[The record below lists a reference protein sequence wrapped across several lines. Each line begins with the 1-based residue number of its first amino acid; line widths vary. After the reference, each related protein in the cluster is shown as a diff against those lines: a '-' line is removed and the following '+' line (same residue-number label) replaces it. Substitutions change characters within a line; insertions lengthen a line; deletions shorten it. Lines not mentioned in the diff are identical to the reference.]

1 VSNCG
6 LANFVADMCTII
18 NNALPLYL
26 KLLSSFH
33 TQTAHL
39 RSRDAG
45 LAPTD
50 KFAGR
55 ATPLKGKGCPPED
68 MKESEFR
75 SAKHFISGT
84 SFKDK

>member
-1 VSNCG
+1 MMN
-6 LANFVADMCTII
+6 I
-18 NNALPLYL
+18 LPY
-26 KLLSSFH
+26 KLLTS
-33 TQTAHL
+33 APP
-39 RSRDAG
+39 DAG

-55 ATPLKGKGCPPED
+55 ATPLKGKGCPPAD